1 MLQHRLNIKDIMKKK
16 NFYVQFTDY
25 ALCDTYPKEDIIHL
39 FYQCNFSQGF
49 LWALG
54 IEWNTDLNIYY
65 DMIMDDNNRNSEIVR
80 KRPTFAK
87 EKNNSLRTRQV
98 ARCGIRKSL
107 ESGLLTRHVSQGEA
121 RWG

>member
-65 DMIMDDNNRNSEIVR
+65 DMIMDDNSRNSEIVR

-87 EKNNSLRTRQV
+87 GKQLAPHATSGALWYQKT
-98 ARCGIRKSL
+98 L
-107 ESGLLTRHVSQGEA
+107 ESGLPARHVSQREA